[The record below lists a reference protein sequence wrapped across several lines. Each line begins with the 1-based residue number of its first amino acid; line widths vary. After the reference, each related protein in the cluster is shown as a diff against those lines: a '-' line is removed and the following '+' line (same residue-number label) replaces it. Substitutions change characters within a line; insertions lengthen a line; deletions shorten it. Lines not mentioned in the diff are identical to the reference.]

1 VRILGQMVFYA
12 LFVVVVGVFSAWPV
26 LRVLGNDE
34 AIVSVSFS
42 LAGERIGTCRK
53 FTQEE
58 LNELA
63 PNMRRPADC
72 PRERHPVRV
81 EISANKKI
89 LYSATLP
96 PSGLWSDGESIAY
109 QRIVIAAGE
118 YDLSMNL
125 DNTGSDSTFRYS
137 QSAHVTIAPGRNF
150 VIRFDQLSKRFVFE

>member
-1 VRILGQMVFYA
+1 MKMLGQIIFYT
-12 LFVVVVGVFSAWPV
+12 LFMAVVGLFSAWPQM
-26 LRVLGNDE
+26 RVLGDDE
-34 AIVSVSFS
+34 AIVSVFFSF
-42 LAGERIGTCRK
+42 AGERIGACRQ

-81 EISANKKI
+81 EILGNGDM
-89 LYSATLP
+89 LYSDTLP
-96 PSGLWSDGESIAY
+96 PSGMWSDGTSIAY

-118 YDLSMNL
+118 YHLQMRL
-125 DNTGSDSTFRYS
+125 DNTGNESAFRYS
-137 QSAHVTIAPGRNF
+137 QTANVSIAPGRNF